1 MLQLEEMGHEV
12 LTWHLASENTEEAE
26 RLISP
31 QQVYRRDMTWLD
43 QLG

>member
-1 MLQLEEMGHEV
+1 V
-12 LTWHLASENTEEAE
+12 LTRHLASENAGDAD

-43 QLG
+43 QFG